1 MQSKE
6 RTREEDQKK
15 EKTIYP
21 FCIHDNCR
29 EAESILVAPL
39 ATLRK
44 IKKDVERE
52 AAKLR
57 YLDSRVVEETEKGN
71 RYGATRAATQWWNR
85 LEKLDA
91 YLKQYNIEREPAS
104 RNQLLIQEDGK
115 KEDGKK
121 EDLSVEIGFD
131 DDDTDDQEMLLA
143 SGLTKNEK
151 QYILDESRELR
162 YIDAQI
168 KDDMS
173 AGNQDDVEFWQQQY
187 RGRLESLRWYMDKK
201 GITYSLNKKKN
212 MTEEKAITHDNH
224 EKKCTVC
231 RKRHVTV
238 MRSKG
243 QERTRSRERQ
253 REMS

>member
-6 RTREEDQKK
+6 RTEKEDQKK
-15 EKTIYP
+15 EKTIYL
-21 FCIHDNCR
+21 FSIHDNCR

-39 ATLRK
+39 AKLRR
-44 IKKDVERE
+44 IEKDVERE

-57 YLDSRVVEETEKGN
+57 YLDRRVVEETEKGN
-71 RYGATRAATQWWNR
+71 RYGATRAAAQWWNR

-91 YLKQYNIEREPAS
+91 YLKEHHIEREPAR
-104 RNQLLIQEDGK
+104 RNQPLIQEDGR
-115 KEDGKK
+115 K

-173 AGNQDDVEFWQQQY
+173 AGNQDDVDFWQQALSA
-187 RGRLESLRWYMDKK
+187 GNSTAD
-201 GITYSLNKKKN
+201 GS
-212 MTEEKAITHDNH
+212 
-224 EKKCTVC
+224 
-231 RKRHVTV
+231 VTV
-238 MRSKG
+238 LG
-243 QERTRSRERQ
+243 A
-253 REMS
+253 

>member
-6 RTREEDQKK
+6 RTEKEDQKK
-15 EKTIYP
+15 EKTIYL
-21 FCIHDNCR
+21 FSIHDNCR

-39 ATLRK
+39 AKLRR
-44 IKKDVERE
+44 IEKDVERE

-57 YLDSRVVEETEKGN
+57 YLDRRVVEETEKGN
-71 RYGATRAATQWWNR
+71 RYGATRAAAQWWNR

-91 YLKQYNIEREPAS
+91 YLKEHHIEREPAR
-104 RNQLLIQEDGK
+104 RNQPLIQEDGR
-115 KEDGKK
+115 K

-173 AGNQDDVEFWQQQY
+173 AGNQDDVDFWQQQY

-201 GITYSLNKKKN
+201 GITYSLDKKKD
-212 MTEEKAITHDNH
+212 MTEEKAITHENH

-231 RKRHVTV
+231 QKRHVTV

-253 REMS
+253 REIP

>member
-6 RTREEDQKK
+6 RTEKEDQKK
-15 EKTIYP
+15 EKTIYL

-39 ATLRK
+39 AKLRR
-44 IKKDVERE
+44 IEKDVERE

-57 YLDSRVVEETEKGN
+57 YLDRRVVEETEKGN
-71 RYGATRAATQWWNR
+71 RYGATRAAAQWWNR

-91 YLKQYNIEREPAS
+91 YLKEHHIEREPAR
-104 RNQLLIQEDGK
+104 RNQTLIQEDGR
-115 KEDGKK
+115 K

-173 AGNQDDVEFWQQQY
+173 AGNQDDVDFWQQQY

-201 GITYSLNKKKN
+201 GITYSLDKKKD
-212 MTEEKAITHDNH
+212 MTEEKAITHENH

-231 RKRHVTV
+231 QKRHVTV

-253 REMS
+253 REIP

>member
-52 AAKLR
+52 
-57 YLDSRVVEETEKGN
+57 
-71 RYGATRAATQWWNR
+71 
-85 LEKLDA
+85 
-91 YLKQYNIEREPAS
+91 PAS
-104 RNQLLIQEDGK
+104 RNQLLIQ
-115 KEDGKK
+115 EDGKK

>member
-6 RTREEDQKK
+6 RTWKEDQKK

-44 IKKDVERE
+44 IKKDVER
-52 AAKLR
+52 
-57 YLDSRVVEETEKGN
+57 
-71 RYGATRAATQWWNR
+71 
-85 LEKLDA
+85 
-91 YLKQYNIEREPAS
+91 
-104 RNQLLIQEDGK
+104 
-115 KEDGKK
+115 
-121 EDLSVEIGFD
+121 FD

-201 GITYSLNKKKN
+201 GITYSLNKKK
-212 MTEEKAITHDNH
+212 T
-224 EKKCTVC
+224 
-231 RKRHVTV
+231 
-238 MRSKG
+238 
-243 QERTRSRERQ
+243 
-253 REMS
+253 

>member
-6 RTREEDQKK
+6 RTWKEDQKK

-29 EAESILVAPL
+29 EAESILVASL

-71 RYGATRAATQWWNR
+71 RYGATRAATQWWN
-85 LEKLDA
+85 
-91 YLKQYNIEREPAS
+91 QREPAS
-104 RNQLLIQEDGK
+104 RNQLLIQ
-115 KEDGKK
+115 EDGKK

-231 RKRHVTV
+231 CKRHVTV

>member
-1 MQSKE
+1 M
-6 RTREEDQKK
+6 
-15 EKTIYP
+15 
-21 FCIHDNCR
+21 
-29 EAESILVAPL
+29 
-39 ATLRK
+39 
-44 IKKDVERE
+44 ERE

-104 RNQLLIQEDGK
+104 RHQLLVQ
-115 KEDGKK
+115 EDGKK

>member
-1 MQSKE
+1 M
-6 RTREEDQKK
+6 
-15 EKTIYP
+15 
-21 FCIHDNCR
+21 
-29 EAESILVAPL
+29 

-91 YLKQYNIEREPAS
+91 YLKHYNIEREPAS
-104 RNQLLIQEDGK
+104 RHQLLVQ
-115 KEDGKK
+115 EDGKK

-151 QYILDESRELR
+151 QYILDESRDLR

-173 AGNQDDVEFWQQQY
+173 AGNQNDVEFWQQQY

>member
-1 MQSKE
+1 M
-6 RTREEDQKK
+6 
-15 EKTIYP
+15 
-21 FCIHDNCR
+21 
-29 EAESILVAPL
+29 
-39 ATLRK
+39 
-44 IKKDVERE
+44 
-52 AAKLR
+52 
-57 YLDSRVVEETEKGN
+57 
-71 RYGATRAATQWWNR
+71 
-85 LEKLDA
+85 
-91 YLKQYNIEREPAS
+91 
-104 RNQLLIQEDGK
+104 IQ
-115 KEDGKK
+115 EDGKK

-173 AGNQDDVEFWQQQY
+173 AGNQDDVDFWQQQY

-212 MTEEKAITHDNH
+212 MTEEKAITHDNY

-253 REMS
+253 REMP

>member
-1 MQSKE
+1 M
-6 RTREEDQKK
+6 
-15 EKTIYP
+15 
-21 FCIHDNCR
+21 
-29 EAESILVAPL
+29 
-39 ATLRK
+39 
-44 IKKDVERE
+44 ERE

-104 RNQLLIQEDGK
+104 RNQLLIQ
-115 KEDGKK
+115 EDGKK

-201 GITYSLNKKKN
+201 GITYSLDKKKD
-212 MTEEKAITHDNH
+212 MIEEKAITHENH
-224 EKKCTVC
+224 EKKCAVC
-231 RKRHVTV
+231 QKRHVTV

>member
-6 RTREEDQKK
+6 RTEKEDQKK

-39 ATLRK
+39 AKLRR
-44 IKKDVERE
+44 IEKDVERE

-57 YLDSRVVEETEKGN
+57 YLDRRVVEETEKGN
-71 RYGATRAATQWWNR
+71 RYGATRAAAQWWNR

-91 YLKQYNIEREPAS
+91 YLKEHHIEREPAR
-104 RNQLLIQEDGK
+104 RNQPLIQ
-115 KEDGKK
+115 

-173 AGNQDDVEFWQQQY
+173 AGNQDDVDFWQQQY

-201 GITYSLNKKKN
+201 GITYSLDKKKD
-212 MTEEKAITHDNH
+212 MTEEKAITHENH

-231 RKRHVTV
+231 QKRHVTV

-253 REMS
+253 REIP

>member
-1 MQSKE
+1 M
-6 RTREEDQKK
+6 
-15 EKTIYP
+15 
-21 FCIHDNCR
+21 
-29 EAESILVAPL
+29 
-39 ATLRK
+39 
-44 IKKDVERE
+44 ERE

-71 RYGATRAATQWWNR
+71 RYGATRAATQWRNR

-104 RNQLLIQEDGK
+104 RHQLLVQ
-115 KEDGKK
+115 EDGKK

>member
-39 ATLRK
+39 A
-44 IKKDVERE
+44 
-52 AAKLR
+52 KLR
-57 YLDSRVVEETEKGN
+57 RIEKV
-71 RYGATRAATQWWNR
+71 
-85 LEKLDA
+85 
-91 YLKQYNIEREPAS
+91 EREPAR
-104 RNQLLIQEDGK
+104 RNQPLIQEDGR
-115 KEDGKK
+115 K

-173 AGNQDDVEFWQQQY
+173 AGNQDDVDFWQQQY

-201 GITYSLNKKKN
+201 GITYSLDKKKD
-212 MTEEKAITHDNH
+212 MTEERAITHENH

-231 RKRHVTV
+231 QKRHVTV

-253 REMS
+253 REMP

>member
-29 EAESILVAPL
+29 EAESILVATL
-39 ATLRK
+39 AKLRR
-44 IKKDVERE
+44 IEKDVERE

-57 YLDSRVVEETEKGN
+57 YLDRRVVEETEKGN
-71 RYGATRAATQWWNR
+71 RYGATRAAAQWWNR

-91 YLKQYNIEREPAS
+91 YLKEHHIEREPAR
-104 RNQLLIQEDGK
+104 RNQPLIQEDGR
-115 KEDGKK
+115 K
-121 EDLSVEIGFD
+121 EDLSVEIGF

-173 AGNQDDVEFWQQQY
+173 AGNQDDVDFWQQQY

-201 GITYSLNKKKN
+201 GITYSLDKKKD
-212 MTEEKAITHDNH
+212 MTEEKAITHENH

-231 RKRHVTV
+231 QKRHVTV

-253 REMS
+253 REIP

>member
-6 RTREEDQKK
+6 RTRKEDQKK

-39 ATLRK
+39 VKLRR
-44 IKKDVERE
+44 IEKDVERE
-52 AAKLR
+52 
-57 YLDSRVVEETEKGN
+57 
-71 RYGATRAATQWWNR
+71 
-85 LEKLDA
+85 
-91 YLKQYNIEREPAS
+91 PAR
-104 RNQLLIQEDGK
+104 RNQPLIQEDGR
-115 KEDGKK
+115 K

-173 AGNQDDVEFWQQQY
+173 AGNQDDVDFWQQQY

-201 GITYSLNKKKN
+201 GITYSLDKKKD
-212 MTEEKAITHDNH
+212 MTEEKAITHENH

-231 RKRHVTV
+231 QKRHVTV

-253 REMS
+253 REMP